1 MVFHCHIT
9 QDLEDLNW
17 KISFREIQKMK
28 KTEFAI
34 MVKRKLEYKTLKDLV
49 NKKET
54 HSKVKNVKHPLLK
67 MQQYL
72 MASNENMKI
81 EDSQNIF
88 RMRCKV
94 TKTKMN
100 MKQLYN
106 SYECRA
112 CYREYENDKHVLE
125 CTILLKMNKEYE
137 DVKVPEYEKLY
148 KGNPKEQ
155 LEISRMFMS
164 NMKILENIKE
174 ENQNLSNILDPC
186 DQSYF
191 SASAVYTGTMY
202 KLNWNKLI
210 D

>member
-1 MVFHCHIT
+1 MEH
-9 QDLEDLNW
+9 
-17 KISFREIQKMK
+17 
-28 KTEFAI
+28 
-34 MVKRKLEYKTLKDLV
+34 
-49 NKKET
+49 
-54 HSKVKNVKHPLLK
+54 
-67 MQQYL
+67 
-72 MASNENMKI
+72 
-81 EDSQNIF
+81 
-88 RMRCKV
+88 
-94 TKTKMN
+94 
-100 MKQLYN
+100 LYN

-125 CTILLKMNKEYE
+125 CSTLLKMNKEYE
-137 DVKVPEYEKLY
+137 FMKVPEYEKLY

-202 KLNWNKLI
+202 KLHFYKANFSFPLAHYCASRNFYFTKVKMKMWSTPVFSFCLLKL
-210 D
+210 